1 MIATMPQLNEGI
13 IQTVKTGASNVPSS
27 QSKADRSVGE
37 SMLRQS
43 TSRGSGPSCRALQLS
58 APPIQ
63 ALHDIVALAQEMHDC
78 MVCNRL
84 VEDRRWHV
92 KNYKNCFLHQDG
104 LRWLINKVLK
114 LEEQQQQSSSV
125 CSSFDG
131 MERYLDEVKVNAAKL
146 GNLMIK
152 AGYISHVC
160 NDHQF
165 DANCMSKTLFFKFH
179 LMTLSVEEEPPPCI
193 TMQGRI
199 RRRSFEASVRSA
211 PSALWILQGGVTDDT
226 NEAKNTSI
234 AAETNR
240 KHSTVEFNMTEPS
253 DDVSVITMMTRV
265 SVASSGGSTKD
276 LVYDLD
282 PDQEVDVALFSL
294 AIDFR
299 SNFLLMKKIKDRTYH
314 LKKYKNCFLHD
325 EAMEWLSRQV
335 RFHYHAARQSA
346 MAREEESE
354 VLLTD
359 EKFKEVA
366 ANIGNAMIAYGYVS
380 HVCGNHLFRSSMH
393 TKLFFKFHTKRM
405 DRDYKHSNNGG
416 YSEDEVA
423 ALQES
428 VFLQACIS

>member
-1 MIATMPQLNEGI
+1 MAQMRTREKFHRQLLP
-13 IQTVKTGASNVPSS
+13 V
-27 QSKADRSVGE
+27 
-37 SMLRQS
+37 
-43 TSRGSGPSCRALQLS
+43 
-58 APPIQ
+58 PPIQ
-63 ALHDIVALAQEMHDC
+63 ALHDIVALAQEMHDY
-78 MVCNRL
+78 MVCNGL
-84 VEDRRWHV
+84 VQDRRWHV
-92 KNYKNCFLHQDG
+92 KTYKKCFLHQDG

-114 LEEQQQQSSSV
+114 LEEQRQQSLSV

-131 MERYLDEVKVNAAKL
+131 MERYLDEMKVNAAKL

-165 DANCMSKTLFFKFH
+165 DVNCMSKTLFFKFH
-179 LMTLSVEEEPPPCI
+179 LAALSVKEETPPCA

-199 RRRSFEASVRSA
+199 RRRSCLEASVRSA
-211 PSALWILQGGVTDDT
+211 PSALWILQGGATDDT

-234 AAETNR
+234 AAETDR
-240 KHSTVEFNMTEPS
+240 KHNSIVEFNMTEPP
-253 DDVSVITMMTRV
+253 DDVSVVTMMTCV
-265 SVASSGGSTKD
+265 SVASSGGSIKD

-294 AIDFR
+294 TVDFR
-299 SNFLLMKKIKDRTYH
+299 SNFLLTKKIEDRTYH

-335 RFHYHAARQSA
+335 RFQYHAARQSA
-346 MAREEESE
+346 MTREEESE

-359 EKFKEVA
+359 GQFKEVA
-366 ANIGNAMIAYGYVS
+366 ANIGNAMIAHGYVS

-393 TKLFFKFHTKRM
+393 MKLFLKFHTKRM
-405 DRDYKHSNNGG
+405 DRDYKQPSVGG

-423 ALQES
+423 AWQES
-428 VFLQACIS
+428 LFLEECNS